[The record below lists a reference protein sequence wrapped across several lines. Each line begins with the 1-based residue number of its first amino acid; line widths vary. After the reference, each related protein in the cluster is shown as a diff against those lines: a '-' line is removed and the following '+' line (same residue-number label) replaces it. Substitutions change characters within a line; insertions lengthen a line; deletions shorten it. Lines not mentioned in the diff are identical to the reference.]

1 MGGQDQVWE
10 VVGGEGKGG
19 ILVRQGKETAS
30 PKEEERLATGAR
42 VREVALAD
50 GRLQYQLITGG
61 GPRSGWVSVKLG
73 DKDLLV
79 KLPPPGGSEDASEA
93 EASIEPSDPAAPRH
107 LRPHREVAP
116 KFAPCGH
123 LEPFKPNN
131 NAKKFKESCA
141 QRLPGSLYGLPL
153 PRTPEE
159 MGSEEFFG
167 AKWLTEAFH
176 KAGTLPKSNAIKRV
190 VDGRRFVGGGSGPKV
205 LFHVEYERPDES
217 LDTALFGKF
226 PWTLEENAQQKV
238 IEQGQGKFGDNWGGE
253 INFYRFVSPHVS
265 FPVPKLYF
273 GDLNRETSEAIIIN
287 AAVPWPE
294 EGKQELEPY
303 EVMPP
308 CGKCEDYLLKD
319 PHEYYFAMIK
329 RQGTLAGLGKTKKL
343 GPDEGKV
350 KWYDYN
356 PKTDVFCAFAM
367 PGHEKALRKLVEE
380 AAPQI
385 FPEEVRNPAFLDRFE
400 AQMAEICKAQES
412 IAQYI
417 YADVLYTG
425 FQHQNGNTDNA
436 YFYRRS
442 DSELD
447 CGLLDWGSFA
457 HLAFASAFQGSFV
470 SCLGNMLAE
479 YDDRLICAWAD
490 AYHATGAPPFDVP
503 ELIMQYRMVS
513 AVSCYGCIAGAR
525 GFLSPQMKPLW
536 DNVQAYNDEPIRN
549 DFGLKFG
556 ISMLYHRV
564 LLWALRGDVYWA
576 SYEEWVKRGKVG
588 PAKAAENA
596 AAAEEHARLLKL
608 SVRELKEQIAEV
620 GLSAAGATEKEDLVR
635 LLEKGRAQKSVSKG
649 SFVPSETWQAV
660 PKGVAIPAGLEV
672 KFDLD
677 KGCNYA
683 RTPPGK
689 KK

>member
-1 MGGQDQVWE
+1 MGGGQEQVWE

-19 ILVRQGKETAS
+19 ILVRQGKETNS
-30 PKEEERLATGAR
+30 PKEEERLTTGAR
-42 VREVALAD
+42 VREVTLED
-50 GRLQYQLITGG
+50 GRLHYQLLTGG
-61 GPRSGWVSVKLG
+61 GPQSGWVSIKLG

-79 KLPPPGGSEDASEA
+79 KADASE
-93 EASIEPSDPAAPRH
+93 EQQPEVEIEPSDPDAPRA

-123 LEPFKPNN
+123 LEAFKPN
-131 NAKKFKESCA
+131 ASVKKFKESCA
-141 QRLPGSLYGLPL
+141 QRLPGNLYGLML

-159 MGSEEFFG
+159 LGSEDYFG
-167 AKWLTEAFH
+167 AKWLTEALH
-176 KAGTLPKSNAIKRV
+176 KAGTLPKDNSIVRV
-190 VDGRRFVGGGSGPKV
+190 LDGRRFEGGGSGPKV
-205 LFHVEYERPDES
+205 LFKVEYEKPDEN

-226 PWTLEENAQQKV
+226 PWTLEENQQQKI

-253 INFYRFVSPHVS
+253 VNFYRYVSPHVP

-273 GDLNRETSEAIIIN
+273 ADLNRETSEAIIIN
-287 AAVPWPE
+287 AAVQWPE
-294 EGKQELEPY
+294 EGKETFGPY

-319 PHEYYFAMIK
+319 PHEYYFAMVR

-343 GPDEGKV
+343 GPDEAKV

-356 PKTDVFCAFAM
+356 PKIDVFCAFAM
-367 PGHEKALRKLVEE
+367 PGHEKAARKLIEE
-380 AAPQI
+380 TAPHV

-400 AQMAEICKAQES
+400 VQMQEIAKAQES

-436 YFYRRS
+436 FFYRRS
-442 DSELD
+442 DGELD

-457 HLAFASAFQGSFV
+457 HMAFASAFQGSFV

-479 YDDRLICAWAD
+479 HDDRLICAWAD
-490 AYHATGAPPFDVP
+490 AYHATGAPPLDVS

-513 AVSCYGCIAGAR
+513 AVSVYGCMANAR
-525 GFLSPQMKPLW
+525 GFLSEQMKPLW
-536 DNVQAYNDEPIRN
+536 DGVQAITDDPIRTN
-549 DFGLKFG
+549 FGLKFG
-556 ISMLYHRV
+556 VSMFYHRA

-576 SYEEWVKRGKVG
+576 SYEQWVKRGKVG

-596 AAAEEHARLLKL
+596 AVAEEHARLLKL

-635 LLEKGRAQKSVSKG
+635 LLEKGRAQKNVSKG
-649 SFVPSETWQAV
+649 SFVPTESWQAV
-660 PKGVAIPAGLEV
+660 PVGVAIPAGLEV
-672 KFDLD
+672 KFDLE

-683 RTPPGK
+683 KLSK
-689 KK
+689 KKKP